1 MILKRGFLQILLAA
15 LLLAAQYAALTHGL
29 RHWQPNPLAQ
39 SQQED
44 GSKQNAPSSLCDFHV
59 AFAEVLGAVGSCA
72 LPPLV
77 FATVSERGADPLSI
91 AHTAVLLAPHSRGP
105 PVLL

>member
-15 LLLAAQYAALTHGL
+15 LLLVAQYAALTHGL
-29 RHWQPNPLAQ
+29 RHWQPNTLAQ

-44 GSKQNAPSSLCDFHV
+44 GGKQKAPSSLCDFHV
-59 AFAEVLGAVGSCA
+59 AFAEVLGVVGSCA
-72 LPPLV
+72 APPIV
-77 FATVSERGADPLSI
+77 IASIGDAAAEPPAVS
-91 AHTAVLLAPHSRGP
+91 HTALLLAPLSRGP